1 MLYEAGLNTPMPIY
15 ALGNLIPNIHP
26 DAFVHP
32 DAVIIGNV
40 KVGAESSIWPT
51 TVLRGDSGLI
61 SIGRQTSIQD
71 GSIIHCTEKHDTIIG
86 DRCVVGHNAHM
97 EGCTVEDDVLIG
109 SGSVMLHRVL
119 VKSRAIVAAGAV
131 LKDDTLV
138 PNNALAYGVPAKIR
152 EDAVENGV
160 FDWNVEMY
168 LKNAKLY
175 NEKLRLINIEDC
187 R

>member
-1 MLYEAGLNTPMPIY
+1 MPIY
-15 ALGNLIPNIHP
+15 ALGDLVPQIHP

-40 KVGAESSIWPT
+40 IVGAQSSIWPT
-51 TVLRGDSGLI
+51 SVLRGDSGLI
-61 SIGRQTSIQD
+61 SIGSQTSIQD
-71 GSIIHCTEKHDTIIG
+71 GTVIHCTDKHDTLIG

-109 SGSVMLHRVL
+109 SGSVMLHRVV

-152 EDAVENGV
+152 EDAVANGA

-168 LKNAKLY
+168 VMNAKY
-175 NEKLRLINIEDC
+175 YKDNLRLISDKDC
-187 R
+187 C